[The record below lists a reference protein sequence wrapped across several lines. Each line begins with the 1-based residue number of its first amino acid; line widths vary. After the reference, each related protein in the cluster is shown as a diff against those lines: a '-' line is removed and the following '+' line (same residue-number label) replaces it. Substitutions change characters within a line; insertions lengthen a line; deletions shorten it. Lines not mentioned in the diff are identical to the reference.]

1 MPTLPK
7 LPPIAGQPISLVL
20 LHEGPSAPVPDES
33 PLVAAWRA
41 YLTSQNLE
49 HDVTVVAHPDGIG
62 AALREGLAGARH
74 PLVCYA
80 PLDASYPPEF
90 LGLLLARQMTGEEAP
105 PGPEIDHVH
114 IMSGFRAGRPVP
126 LPLRLLGALWRGLLV
141 VVLSYAPPRLPGWL
155 GLRRHFGTW
164 LAGFFF
170 GVRYRDPACP
180 FRLIRRDI
188 LARIPIQSTS
198 ALAHVELIAK
208 ANFLGA
214 MLSEEVPL
222 PVDPGACSESTRRI
236 FAEARRLFQR
246 PDFGPVVLP
255 EPAHQS
261 V

>member
-1 MPTLPK
+1 MPTLPT

-20 LHEGPSAPVPDES
+20 LHEGGGPAASDD
-33 PLVAAWRA
+33 PLVEAWRA
-41 YLTSQNLE
+41 YLTSQQLE
-49 HDVTVVAHPDGIG
+49 HDLTVVSHPDGVG

-80 PLDASYPPEF
+80 PLDARYRPEF
-90 LGLLLARQMTGEEAP
+90 LGLLLSRQMTGEEAP

-126 LPLRLLGALWRGLLV
+126 LLLRMVGALWRGLLV
-141 VVLSYAPPRLPGWL
+141 VVLSFAPPRLPGWL
-155 GLRRHFGTW
+155 GLRRHLGAW

-188 LARIPIQSTS
+188 LARIPIQSSS
-198 ALAHVELIAK
+198 AFAHVELIAK

-214 MLSEEVPL
+214 MLSEEQPL
-222 PVDPGACSESTRRI
+222 PVDPGVSQESPRRML
-236 FAEARRLFQR
+236 AEARRLFQH
-246 PDFGPVVLP
+246 PDFGPVALP